1 VVREPRAAAPARPL
15 SRAAHALAGARAQPG
30 YARRA
35 ARGARSAARGGRGET
50 HQRVRVEGLDGAVL
64 WEIASHLSQ
73 REQRDLVRF
82 LIPPH
87 GWRAAPAVAR
97 LQETGMRQ
105 HSSWSVY
112 IFFSI

>member
-1 VVREPRAAAPARPL
+1 MRWQAHAR
-15 SRAAHALAGARAQPG
+15 SRAT
-30 YARRA
+30 
-35 ARGARSAARGGRGET
+35 RGARRAARGGRGET